1 VSEDLA
7 LADMGR
13 AIMAARAIVAGIHG
27 EQWAVP
33 TPCTGVD
40 VRALVNHL
48 VIGNL
53 HFAALV
59 NRTPLPDRDA
69 DHLGDDPLE
78 AFGRAAAAL
87 REAYAQPGVL
97 DATYAAPF
105 GTAPGVALVRA
116 RIVEHLGHGWDLAR
130 ATGQPADF
138 PDDVVERAIAQ
149 TRRQLADR
157 PEGPGSPFAAEVPVP
172 ADAPAIDRFAG
183 FLGRP
188 VLMACNQSGGV
199 DTMKASHSRRA
210 ESGLRL

>member
-7 LADMGR
+7 LADMDR
-13 AIMAARAIVAGIHG
+13 AIAAAQAIIAGIRD
-27 EQWAVP
+27 EQWAAP
-33 TPCTGVD
+33 TPCAGVD

-69 DHLGDDPLE
+69 DYLSGDPLG
-78 AFGRAAAAL
+78 AFGRAAAEL
-87 REAYAQPGVL
+87 REAYAEPGVL
-97 DATYAAPF
+97 SATYAAPF
-105 GTAPGVALVRA
+105 GTGPGVALVRA

-138 PDDVVERAIAQ
+138 PDDVVERAILAASQ
-149 TRRQLADR
+149 QLADR
-157 PEGPGSPFAAEVPVP
+157 RPGSAFAAEVPVP

-183 FLGRP
+183 LLGRP
-188 VLMACNQSGGV
+188 V
-199 DTMKASHSRRA
+199 
-210 ESGLRL
+210 

>member
-1 VSEDLA
+1 MGEDLA
-7 LADMGR
+7 LADMDR
-13 AIMAARAIVAGIHG
+13 AITAARAIVAGIRD
-27 EQWAVP
+27 EQWAAP
-33 TPCTGVD
+33 TPCPGVD

-69 DHLGDDPLE
+69 DHLGDDPLA

-87 REAYAQPGVL
+87 LDAYARPGVL
-97 DATYAAPF
+97 TATYAAPF

-130 ATGQPADF
+130 ATGQPAGC
-138 PDDVVERAIAQ
+138 PDEVVERAIAEA
-149 TRRQLADR
+149 RRQLADR
-157 PEGPGSPFAAEVPVP
+157 PVGPGSPFAAEVPVP

-183 FLGRP
+183 LLGRP
-188 VLMACNQSGGV
+188 VLMACDRRGG
-199 DTMKASHSRRA
+199 
-210 ESGLRL
+210 GN